1 MHLAPQ
7 IAQRIGRRSGLHH
20 EDLRGVGWGH
30 TDVVDAAGPDLDQGR
45 GLVAQAVGGLPADL
59 QLGNARADQR
69 LGKAAGQ
76 QRGVKAPVDQ
86 DVGGHGLGRRKLG
99 PVQRSQKHQQ
109 GGVLGGAQ
117 AGAVG
122 SLRKSVPA
130 GRVRLRQ
137 GVQAGRCQHR
147 QDSGGAQ
154 TRADHGESGKFDHGA
169 DFLAPRADGPGVAGE
184 I

>member
-20 EDLRGVGWGH
+20 EDLRGVGRGH

-45 GLVAQAVGGLPADL
+45 GLVAQAVGGLAADL

-86 DVGGHGLGRRKLG
+86 DVGGHGLGRCKLG
-99 PVQRSQKHQQ
+99 RVQRS
-109 GGVLGGAQ
+109 
-117 AGAVG
+117 
-122 SLRKSVPA
+122 
-130 GRVRLRQ
+130 
-137 GVQAGRCQHR
+137 
-147 QDSGGAQ
+147 
-154 TRADHGESGKFDHGA
+154 
-169 DFLAPRADGPGVAGE
+169 
-184 I
+184 